1 VFEEIKMML
10 ENVNPD
16 FLVHMEEGEWGWHE
30 MMGFGWFGIFGAIF
44 MLLFWILIIVGVV
57 WFIKWLVEQGS
68 GGSNGTSKK
77 SALEILDE
85 KYARGE
91 IDDEEYE
98 KRRRKLLEA

>member
-1 VFEEIKMML
+1 MMFENI
-10 ENVNPD
+10 NAGR
-16 FLVHMEEGEWGWHE
+16 FLVHIGEGEWGWHD
-30 MMGFGWFGIFGAIF
+30 MMGFGYFGWFGAIF

-57 WFIKWLVEQGS
+57 WFIKWIIEQSS
-68 GGSNGTSKK
+68 GGTSKK

-98 KRRRKLLEA
+98 RRKRKLLEG

>member
-1 VFEEIKMML
+1 
-10 ENVNPD
+10 
-16 FLVHMEEGEWGWHE
+16 
-30 MMGFGWFGIFGAIF
+30 
-44 MLLFWILIIVGVV
+44 V

-68 GGSNGTSKK
+68 GGSKK

-98 KRRRKLLEA
+98 KRRRKLLGG

>member
-1 VFEEIKMML
+1 MI
-10 ENVNPD
+10 
-16 FLVHMEEGEWGWHE
+16 
-30 MMGFGWFGIFGAIF
+30 GFGYFGWFGAIF

-57 WFIKWLVEQGS
+57 WLIKWLVEQSSS
-68 GGSNGTSKK
+68 GITKTSKK

-98 KRRRKLLEA
+98 RRKRKLLEG

>member
-1 VFEEIKMML
+1 
-10 ENVNPD
+10 
-16 FLVHMEEGEWGWHE
+16 
-30 MMGFGWFGIFGAIF
+30 MMGFGYFGIFGAIF
-44 MLLFWILIIVGVV
+44 MLLFWVLIIVGIV

-68 GGSNGTSKK
+68 GGSKK

-98 KRRRKLLEA
+98 KRRRKLLEG